1 MQQNYTYFSLSRLSG
16 ILLGIYGILA
26 VYVVHVL
33 TDSYGAGFDGASQL
47 PISFLEIGIA
57 ILVVITILI
66 SLLTLWM
73 RAKRLARK
81 NNEKIWS
88 PLSKKLRF
96 HTLLPIFI
104 LVFVLIFIGNKGY
117 YSLITPLILFFFSLI
132 LINLS
137 RFSSQRLIMIAVAE
151 IILAIIAFLI
161 SDKELLFL
169 FLGFGLFPILY
180 GIFTFSKTKKAIIK

>member
-1 MQQNYTYFSLSRLSG
+1 MQQNSTYFSLSRVTG

-26 VYVVHVL
+26 VYLVYAL

-47 PISFLEIGIA
+47 PISFLEIGIT
-57 ILVVITILI
+57 ILVIITILI
-66 SLLTLWM
+66 SLITLWI
-73 RAKRLARK
+73 RAKRKARK
-81 NNEKIWS
+81 NNEKLWS

-96 HTLLPIFI
+96 QTLIPTLIF
-104 LVFVLIFIGNKGY
+104 VFVLIFIGNKGY

-137 RFSSQRLIMIAVAE
+137 RFSSKSLIMIALAE

-180 GIFTFSKTKKAIIK
+180 GIFTFGKTKKQ